1 MFFQKKINAT
11 MDWLKS
17 KNPKEYVETEE
28 LDSQVKWK
36 GEEDHAYLDKK
47 DMFALYLSALLVFS
61 PVFIV
66 LLLILIWSF
75 KVF

>member
-11 MDWLKS
+11 MDWLKN

-36 GEEDHAYLDKK
+36 GEEDPIYLDRK

-66 LLLILIWSF
+66 LFLILVWSF
-75 KVF
+75 KGF